1 MKNAENQNREI
12 EKTPCT
18 NNVHEEICRSENKK
32 TADCVDFWRFSE
44 IPHKHWVFPLC
55 TNNVHKPVQIVIILA
70 RYAKCIHFAP
80 LVRGFPPKTLRSVR
94 NSS

>member
-44 IPHKHWVFPLC
+44 IPHKHWVSHC
-55 TNNVHKPVQIVIILA
+55 VQIMYTNLYKA
-70 RYAKCIHFAP
+70 
-80 LVRGFPPKTLRSVR
+80 
-94 NSS
+94 

>member
-32 TADCVDFWRFSE
+32 TADYVDFWHFPG
-44 IPHKHWVFPLC
+44 IPHKHWGFPLC
-55 TNNVHKPVQIVIILA
+55 TNNVHKPV
-70 RYAKCIHFAP
+70 
-80 LVRGFPPKTLRSVR
+80 
-94 NSS
+94 